1 MLVIREAQ
9 MAAFEQG
16 VIRNFE
22 LRVLEHL
29 KEFFPKHCQIL
40 GDEQVRQVIRL
51 GIERAENYGLVSE
64 RDIHLYVGLMFLLG
78 SHFDR
83 DAQLPWAAR
92 ILTSQAIADP
102 ALRADRL
109 YDTAMRYL
117 NRVAG
122 KNNEHLQ
129 RALLKAQELP
139 TATLARSPEARQQNQ
154 SFGEHMMQLLNALFP
169 EKYDAIGEKAVQQAI
184 REGYEKA
191 RRYNLITEAGAAVF
205 ITLMFLLGSDFD
217 GDPQYPW
224 AEAVLADAALSDPA
238 KKSERLYQGAMTH
251 LQKWLA

>member
-16 VIRNFE
+16 VMRNFE
-22 LRVLEHL
+22 LRVLEHV
-29 KEFFPKHCQIL
+29 KQFFPKQCAIL
-40 GDEQVRQVIRL
+40 GDEQARQVIRL
-51 GIERAENYGLVSE
+51 GIDRARTYGLVSE
-64 RDIHLYVGLMFLLG
+64 RDIHLYVGLMFMLG

-83 DAQLPWAAR
+83 DPQLPWAAR
-92 ILTSQAIADP
+92 ILTSEAISDP
-102 ALRADRL
+102 GLRADRV

-139 TATLARSPEARQQNQ
+139 AATLARSREAKQQNQ
-154 SFGEHMMQLLNALFP
+154 SFGEHMMKLLNALFP
-169 EKYDAIGEKAVQQAI
+169 EKCDAVGERAVQQVV
-184 REGYEKA
+184 RDGYEKA
-191 RRYNLITEAGAAVF
+191 RRYNLITEAGAAVY
-205 ITLMFLLGSDFD
+205 TGVMFLLGSGFD

-224 AEAVLADAALSDPA
+224 AEAILRDAALDDPA
-238 KKSERLYQGAMTH
+238 QKGERLYQGAMTH